1 VEGCYCWCHRELV
14 AIELKGGFEGR
25 AKEKGVSAGEEEKK
39 GKGAI
44 CLLKIWGRGS
54 WDRCEV
60 RGWMR

>member
-1 VEGCYCWCHRELV
+1 LEGR
-14 AIELKGGFEGR
+14 FEVR